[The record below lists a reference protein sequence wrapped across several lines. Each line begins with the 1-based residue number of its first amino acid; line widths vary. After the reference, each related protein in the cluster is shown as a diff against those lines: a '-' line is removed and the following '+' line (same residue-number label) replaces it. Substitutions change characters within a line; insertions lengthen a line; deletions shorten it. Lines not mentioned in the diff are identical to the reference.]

1 MAWTAYGPLGPVFK
15 KDFGLSLI
23 LLGIIIGAPKVLA
36 LPTRYIAG
44 YMSDRIGA
52 RVTMIIFL
60 VLSVVAL
67 FATSFS
73 SSFVQF
79 LIAASLLGVAGG
91 IFPIGIA
98 YVDRIYSS
106 NIGSL
111 LGIYGG
117 IGNAGSAFSGILV
130 PILFERFGFSG
141 VFIALSVIL
150 VLPLILTILSPSDIK
165 ENEIKDRKVSFK
177 DKIGFVGYTA
187 IAISFLIS
195 TVIASKSLYI
205 EASLEFG
212 LTSLIILIT
221 FLLYGKQTG
230 LLSYVYYLTF
240 GGFLAVGLWI
250 PTVFVSVFKDS
261 LLEGGIVLFFSV
273 ISAAIFRPLGG
284 LIGDKLEGKK
294 ASVVGVVLVLVSSI
308 MASIG
313 LVEKSLP
320 LSIISFIS
328 LGSALS
334 FANGAVFK
342 LVSESYSIKD
352 VGKASGIIGGIGGF
366 GGFSISA
373 GIGITGSIGI
383 SLVPLIFVPLSVIA
397 VFALLGSNS
406 VMRLK
411 LPKTQEAEERSNS
424 KKR

>member
-36 LPTRYIAG
+36 LPTRYVAG
-44 YMSDRIGA
+44 YLSDRIGA
-52 RVTMIIFL
+52 RATMITFL
-60 VLSVVAL
+60 FLSISAL

-73 SSFVQF
+73 SSFIQF
-79 LIAASLLGVAGG
+79 LIAASLLGIAGG

-98 YVDRIYSS
+98 YVDRIYSN

-141 VFIALSVIL
+141 VFIALSAIL
-150 VLPLILTILSPSDIK
+150 VLPLIMTILSPSCIK
-165 ENEIKDRKVSFK
+165 ENEIKGKAVRSFK
-177 DKIGFVGYTA
+177 EKIGFIVYTT
-187 IAISFLIS
+187 IAILFLII
-195 TVIASKSLYI
+195 TVIASKSLYM

-212 LTSLIILIT
+212 LTLLTILIT
-221 FLLYGKQTG
+221 FFLYGKQTG

-240 GGFLAVGLWI
+240 GGFLATGLWI
-250 PTVFVSVFKDS
+250 PTVFVSVFKAS
-261 LLEGGIVLFFSV
+261 LLEGGIILFFSV
-273 ISAAIFRPLGG
+273 LSAAIFRPLGG
-284 LIGDKLEGKK
+284 LIGDKLGGKR
-294 ASVVGVVLVLVSSI
+294 ASIAGIALILLSSI
-308 MASIG
+308 VASIG
-313 LVEKSLP
+313 LIEKSLP
-320 LSIISFIS
+320 LSIISFVS

-342 LVSESYSIKD
+342 LVSDSFSKKD
-352 VGKASGIIGGIGGF
+352 VGMASGIIGGIGGF

-373 GIGITGSIGI
+373 GIGIVGSIEI
-383 SLVPLIFVPLSVIA
+383 TLVPLIFVPLSVIA
-397 VFALLGSNS
+397 ILTLLGSNS
-406 VMRLK
+406 ATKLK
-411 LPKTQEAEERSNS
+411 LPKIQEKEERSPR
-424 KKR
+424 KR